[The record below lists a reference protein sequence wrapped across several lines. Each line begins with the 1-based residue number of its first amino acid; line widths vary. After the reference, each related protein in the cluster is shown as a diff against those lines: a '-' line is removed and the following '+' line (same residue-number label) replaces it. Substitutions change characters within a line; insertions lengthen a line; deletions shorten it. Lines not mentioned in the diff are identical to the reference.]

1 MFAIT
6 VNKSADV
13 FFMDI
18 RKEAESLQKGLFLLS
33 VFLEFAIVTQQPRKR
48 YVLYGCEPDKS
59 MYDIKY
65 LDMR

>member
-1 MFAIT
+1 
-6 VNKSADV
+6 
-13 FFMDI
+13 MDI